1 MRMIKKITQIIL
13 FSMFYLKELVLA
25 NFRVLHDVLTPRHY
39 MKPGFIAVPLDAR
52 TDLEIF
58 VLLNLI
64 SMTPGTLS
72 VDVSANK
79 KTLFIHVMYLD
90 NISDFRKMIKDKFD
104 SRGVEV
110 LR

>member
-1 MRMIKKITQIIL
+1 MRVIKKTIQIIHFL
-13 FSMFYLKELVLA
+13 VFYVTELILS

-39 MKPGFIAVPLDAR
+39 MKPGFVAVPLDAK
-52 TDLEIF
+52 TDLEIL

-72 VDVSANK
+72 VDVSSDK
-79 KTLFIHVMYLD
+79 ERLFIHVMYLD
-90 NISDFRKMIKDKFD
+90 DIEEFRQMIKDKFE
-104 SRGVEV
+104 SRVLEV